1 MVDNDSIKA
10 FVQNT
15 LGCGCPDEVF
25 RLIDWRPHVRL
36 SDEVTLAFAVTIGD
50 RLLVY
55 VTERD
60 AVLDEVLLTFL
71 VSRGKKE
78 RDARGLN
85 RFRLVVA
92 TDDAATR
99 EGLMRKFEEL
109 CDRDKKIHLHLIT
122 KADSICTAGVEL
134 HSG

>member
-25 RLIDWRPHVRL
+25 RLVDWRPHVHL

-71 VSRGKKE
+71 ISRGKEE

-92 TDDAATR
+92 TDDAAIR

-109 CDRDKKIHLHLIT
+109 CDKDEKIHLHLIT
-122 KADSICTAGVEL
+122 KTDNIFTAGVGQ